1 MRQHLRA
8 LVLSPEV
15 KQLFSKWDANNG
27 WPKRLESIT
36 IKGLRGW
43 SGQRIHFNFPI
54 VAIVGENGSGKSTIL
69 QAAAS
74 VYRSNV
80 KDRVLFASDFFPD
93 TAWDKQE
100 DVSVG
105 FSFREG
111 TETKPGSV
119 RKPTNRW
126 RGNPERPVREVVY
139 SDLSRLQPV
148 STRVGYARIAKANAV
163 ETRAEPFS
171 APTIARLSNILGRT
185 YSSAKNAVSSIDA
198 TRKVTVLTNDKTS
211 YSAFHQGAGEM
222 TIAEVVN
229 WDIPNTSLL
238 LIDEVETSLHP
249 RAQRRLIRDLA
260 TLARQKEVQI
270 ILTTHSPYVLE
281 ELPARARIQV
291 TEVNGQKTLLNG
303 ISPYFAMTKMDDAQH
318 VQVDVY
324 VEDNEAKIFVE
335 EVLAQHRP
343 MLSPT
348 TLVSPCGPA
357 SVGRALGQ
365 MIYAKRFA
373 KPTVVLLDADQDVS
387 DGCNILPGSGQP
399 PERFV
404 FEKVREANFG
414 NLPEMLKRDYA
425 SVSAAINSAMA
436 IDDHHHWL
444 AHVANELRVPA
455 DVVWRAM
462 AAEWAETLATE
473 EELTRIIH
481 RRRAEGLAGVV

>member
-1 MRQHLRA
+1 M
-8 LVLSPEV
+8 LSPEV
-15 KQLFSKWDANNG
+15 KQLFSKWDSNNG

-36 IKGLRGW
+36 ISGLRGW
-43 SGQRIHFNFPI
+43 SGQRIDFNFPI

-74 VYRSNV
+74 VYRSNT
-80 KDRVLFASDFFPD
+80 KDKALFASDFFPD
-93 TAWDKQE
+93 TAWEKQE

-105 FSFREG
+105 FSVREG
-111 TETKPGSV
+111 AETKTGSV

-126 RGNPERPVREVVY
+126 RGNPERRQRDVVY

-163 ETRAEPFS
+163 ETQAEDFTV
-171 APTIARLSNILGRT
+171 PTVTRLSNILGRT
-185 YSSAKNAVSSIDA
+185 YSAAKNAVSSIDA
-198 TRKVTVLTNDKTS
+198 TRKVTVLTSGERS
-211 YSAFHQGAGEM
+211 YSGFHQGAGEM

-229 WDIPNTSLL
+229 WDVPNTSLL

-249 RAQRRLIRDLA
+249 RAQRRLLRDLA
-260 TLARQKEVQI
+260 TLARQKDVQI

-281 ELPARARIQV
+281 ELPDRARIQV
-291 TEVNGQKTLLNG
+291 TEVNGEKTLLTG

-324 VEDNEAKIFVE
+324 VEDVEAKIFVE

-365 MIYAKRFA
+365 MIHAQRFS
-373 KPTVVLLDADQDVS
+373 KPTVVLLDADQDPS
-387 DGCNILPGSGQP
+387 EGCNILPGEGEP

-404 FEKVREANFG
+404 FQALCDANFG
-414 NLPEMLKRDYA
+414 QLPEMLKRDYA
-425 SVSAAINSAMA
+425 VVSAAIISAMA
-436 IDDHHHWL
+436 IDDHHNWL
-444 AHVANELRVPA
+444 AHAANQLRIPA
-455 DVVWRAM
+455 EVIWRAM
-462 AAEWAETLATE
+462 TAEWAATVATE
-473 EELTRIIH
+473 EQLSSVLEPIEAAH
-481 RRRAEGLAGVV
+481 PG